1 MPRSWLAMTMTATML
16 ASTAIAHAQAPV
28 APPAA
33 QAARIDR
40 IQVNGNQRIEAETI
54 RSYLSL
60 RQGDPADPSLIDES
74 LKTLYGTGL
83 FADVALRVE
92 GNTLV
97 VDVVENPVIN
107 RIDFEGNRRLEDSD
121 LEKEVLLRPRTVYT
135 RTRVAQ
141 DVERLQE
148 VYRRNGRYAAR
159 IDPKIIQLDQNRVDL
174 IFEIEEGPRTEVRKI
189 SFTGNDRFS
198 DSALRDVVLTTEAR
212 WYNFFTSNDTYDP
225 DRLNYDRELLRRFY
239 LKNGYADF
247 VVQSAVAELAPEGE
261 EFYVTFVVEEGERYK
276 LGKVDVQTTLPGLDT
291 ATLEDVVE
299 TESDDW
305 YDATKVDRT
314 VEALTTEVTNRGY
327 PFVRVQPS
335 VTKDRETHVIN
346 ITYNIDEGPRN
357 FIERIE
363 VNGNARTLDE
373 VIRREFRVAE
383 GDPFNAERIRT
394 SRDRVRNLDY
404 FDKVEV
410 TTEPGSDP
418 DKTVVKVDVEEKS
431 TGEISFGV
439 GYSTGSGPLGDVGI
453 RERNLLGRGQ
463 DLRLGFTISGD
474 EQLIDLSFTEPYF
487 LNRDVAAGF
496 DVFRREIDRE
506 DESGYVQKTTG
517 GALRADY
524 WLTPSLRHGLKYTL
538 RNDEVTDVSKD
549 ASRYIREQEG
559 QRLSSI
565 VSQTFTYDKRDSKVD
580 PRDGYLLRLTQ
591 DLAGLGGDAKYARH
605 RADAAWYYPI
615 TDDVVGMV
623 SGQVGYI
630 LGLGEDIPINDR
642 FFLGGD
648 SLRGFATAGVGPR
661 DVKAGDA
668 LGGNFLYS
676 GTVEVG
682 FPLGLPD
689 DYDVRGRVFSD
700 FGSVTEL
707 DDSGPEIRDVNSI
720 RASVGV
726 GLTWISP
733 FGPIRLDAAQAVL
746 KEDFDDTEVFRF
758 SFGTRF

>member
-1 MPRSWLAMTMTATML
+1 MPRSWLAMTLTATLL

-28 APPAA
+28 APQAA
-33 QAARIDR
+33 SARIDR
-40 IQVNGNQRIEAETI
+40 IEVNGNQRIEAETI
-54 RSYLSL
+54 RSYLAL
-60 RQGDPADPSLIDES
+60 RAGDPADPALIDDS

-83 FADVALRVE
+83 FADVALRVQ
-92 GNTLV
+92 GGTLI

-121 LEKEVLLRPRTVYT
+121 LEREVLLRPRTVYT
-135 RTRVAQ
+135 RTRVSQ

-148 VYRRNGRYAAR
+148 VYRRNGRYGAR

-174 IFEIEEGPRTEVRKI
+174 VFEIEEGPRTEVRKI
-189 SFTGNDRFS
+189 SFVGNDRFS
-198 DSALRDVVLTTEAR
+198 DGALRDVVLTTEAR

-247 VVQSAVAELAPEGE
+247 TVQSAVAELAPDGE
-261 EFYVTFVVEEGERYK
+261 EFFVTFVVDEGERYK
-276 LGKVDVQTTLPGLDT
+276 IGSVDVETTLPGLDT
-291 ATLEDVVE
+291 STLQDLVQLEAE
-299 TESDDW
+299 DW
-305 YDATKVDRT
+305 YDASKVETT
-314 VEALTTEVTNRGY
+314 VEALTTEVTDRGF
-327 PFVRVQPS
+327 PFVRVEPA
-335 VTKDRETHVIN
+335 VTRDRATQTIN
-346 ITYNIDEGPRN
+346 VAYQIDEGPRS
-357 FIERIE
+357 FVERIE
-363 VNGNARTLDE
+363 INGNARTLDE
-373 VIRREFRVAE
+373 VIRREFRLAE
-383 GDPFNAERIRT
+383 GDPFNAERVRV
-394 SRDRVRNLDY
+394 SRDRLRNLDY

-418 DKTVVKVDVEEKS
+418 DKTVVKVDVAEKS

-439 GYSTGSGPLGDVGI
+439 GYSTGSGPLGDIGI

-463 DLRLGFTISGD
+463 DLRVGFTLSGE
-474 EQLIDLSFTEPYF
+474 EQLVDLSFTEPYF

-496 DVFRREIDRE
+496 DIFRREIDRE
-506 DESGYVQKTTG
+506 DESNYVQKTTG

-538 RNDEVTDVSKD
+538 RNDEVTDVGEN
-549 ASRYIREQEG
+549 ASRFIREQEG
-559 QRLSSI
+559 ERLSSI
-565 VSQTFTYDKRDSKVD
+565 VSQTFTYDKRDSRID
-580 PRDGYLLRLTQ
+580 PRSGYLLRFTQ
-591 DLAGLGGDAKYARH
+591 DLAGLGGDARYARH
-605 RADAAWYYPI
+605 RAEAGWYYPI
-615 TDDVVGMV
+615 TDDVVGSL

-630 LGLGEDIPINDR
+630 VGLGDDVPINDR

-661 DVKAGDA
+661 DSVADDA
-668 LGGNFLYS
+668 LGGNLLYAGS
-676 GTVEVG
+676 VELG

-700 FGSVTEL
+700 FGTVTEI
-707 DDSGPEIRDVNSI
+707 DDSGSEIQDVNSI